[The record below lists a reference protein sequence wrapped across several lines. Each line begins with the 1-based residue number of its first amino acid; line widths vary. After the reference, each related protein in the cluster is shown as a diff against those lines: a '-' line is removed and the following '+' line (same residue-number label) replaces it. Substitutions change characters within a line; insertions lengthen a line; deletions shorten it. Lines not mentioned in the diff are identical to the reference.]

1 MNKTLKVLWKTLTAL
16 LKTVFYVAK
25 TAEEGAAS
33 WREVIQRDRA
43 KAIAKAIAKAETK
56 ATRKAQVN
64 Q

>member
-25 TAEEGAAS
+25 TVEESSAS
-33 WREVIQRDRA
+33 WREGIQRDRA
-43 KAIAKAIAKAETK
+43 KAIAKAEAKAS
-56 ATRKAQVN
+56 RKAQAN

>member
-33 WREVIQRDRA
+33 WREGIQRDRA
-43 KAIAKAIAKAETK
+43 KAIAKAETK
-56 ATRKAQVN
+56 AARKAQAN

>member
-33 WREVIQRDRA
+33 WREGIQRDRA
-43 KAIAKAIAKAETK
+43 KAITKAEAKAA
-56 ATRKAQVN
+56 RN
-64 Q
+64 N

>member
-25 TAEEGAAS
+25 TAEEGADS
-33 WREVIQRDRA
+33 WRKNIQRDRA
-43 KAIAKAIAKAETK
+43 KAIAKADAKAS
-56 ATRKAQVN
+56 RKAQVN